1 MDRLFDR
8 DELLQMYWYR
18 GYLYSEISHLLSSLH
33 GIELN
38 ERQLKH
44 RFKQMGLSRRNNTA
58 SDDVVREAIREEL
71 QGPNQNVG
79 YRKMWRCLLREYR
92 LNVRRSTVQRILQ
105 EEDPE
110 GSAQRRQRRLIR
122 RDYFSLGPSQVWH
135 IDGND
140 KLKPYGF
147 CIHGCIDGYSRRC
160 MWLHVGTTNKDAAV
174 VATLYLNTVNQ
185 LEGCPQLVRSDPGTE
200 NVVVAAMQCSF
211 HCNHQYGKSVHN
223 QRIEAFWSH
232 LRPTVVWWIG
242 VFQEMAAHGD
252 LEVGNFLH
260 KGILRFCFMPIIRQQ
275 LLEFM
280 EDWND
285 RRIRPHRGATVPGG
299 RPNVLFFLPERTGGD
314 NFLNHL
320 SQHDRQ
326 QAQHYCKPLG
336 NDVGNEP
343 LNRYLEEMMGNMQ
356 RRVPDTWQEA
366 AQLYI
371 DLVHIASDP

>member
-1 MDRLFDR
+1 MSEGVLCKGFYKKKTQKAQLRDDNDVLFGVTT
-8 DELLQMYWYR
+8 L
-18 GYLYSEISHLLSSLH
+18 
-33 GIELN
+33 
-38 ERQLKH
+38 
-44 RFKQMGLSRRNNTA
+44 
-58 SDDVVREAIREEL
+58 
-71 QGPNQNVG
+71 
-79 YRKMWRCLLREYR
+79 
-92 LNVRRSTVQRILQ
+92 
-105 EEDPE
+105 
-110 GSAQRRQRRLIR
+110 
-122 RDYFSLGPSQVWH
+122 VW
-135 IDGND
+135 ND

-147 CIHGCIDGYSRRC
+147 CLHGCIDGLS
-160 MWLHVGTTNKDAAV
+160 TT
-174 VATLYLNTVNQ
+174 
-185 LEGCPQLVRSDPGTE
+185 CPQRSRHRECGGG
-200 NVVVAAMQCSF
+200 
-211 HCNHQYGKSVHN
+211 CNAVFFSLQPL
-223 QRIEAFWSH
+223 RIEAFWSH

-326 QAQHYCKPLG
+326 QAQHYCKPPG

-343 LNRYLEEMMGNMQ
+343 LNMYLEEMMANMQ

-371 DLVHIASDP
+371 DLVYIASDP

>member
-1 MDRLFDR
+1 
-8 DELLQMYWYR
+8 
-18 GYLYSEISHLLSSLH
+18 
-33 GIELN
+33 
-38 ERQLKH
+38 
-44 RFKQMGLSRRNNTA
+44 
-58 SDDVVREAIREEL
+58 
-71 QGPNQNVG
+71 
-79 YRKMWRCLLREYR
+79 MWRCLLRKYW

-147 CIHGCIDGYSRRC
+147 CLHGCIDGYSRRC

-185 LEGCPQLVRSDPGTE
+185 LEGCPQLVRSRHRECGGG
-200 NVVVAAMQCSF
+200 
-211 HCNHQYGKSVHN
+211 CNAVFFSLQPL
-223 QRIEAFWSH
+223 RIEAFWSH

-326 QAQHYCKPLG
+326 QAQHYCKPPG
-336 NDVGNEP
+336 SDVGNEP
-343 LNRYLEEMMGNMQ
+343 LNRYLEEMMANMQ

-371 DLVHIASDP
+371 DLVYIASDP

>member
-1 MDRLFDR
+1 MSEGVLCKGFYKKKTQKAQLRDDNDVLFGVTT
-8 DELLQMYWYR
+8 L
-18 GYLYSEISHLLSSLH
+18 
-33 GIELN
+33 
-38 ERQLKH
+38 
-44 RFKQMGLSRRNNTA
+44 
-58 SDDVVREAIREEL
+58 
-71 QGPNQNVG
+71 
-79 YRKMWRCLLREYR
+79 
-92 LNVRRSTVQRILQ
+92 
-105 EEDPE
+105 
-110 GSAQRRQRRLIR
+110 
-122 RDYFSLGPSQVWH
+122 VW
-135 IDGND
+135 ND

-147 CIHGCIDGYSRRC
+147 CLHGCINGYSRRC

-200 NVVVAAMQCSF
+200 NVVVAAMQ
-211 HCNHQYGKSVHN
+211 
-223 QRIEAFWSH
+223 
-232 LRPTVVWWIG
+232 
-242 VFQEMAAHGD
+242 
-252 LEVGNFLH
+252 
-260 KGILRFCFMPIIRQQ
+260 GILRFCFMPIIRQQ

-326 QAQHYCKPLG
+326 QAQHYCKPPG

-343 LNRYLEEMMGNMQ
+343 LNMYLEEMMANMQ

-371 DLVHIASDP
+371 DLVYIASDP

>member
-1 MDRLFDR
+1 MARFF
-8 DELLQMYWYR
+8 
-18 GYLYSEISHLLSSLH
+18 GCGHASLMFS
-33 GIELN
+33 I
-38 ERQLKH
+38 
-44 RFKQMGLSRRNNTA
+44 NNFCYQ
-58 SDDVVREAIREEL
+58 EEL
-71 QGPNQNVG
+71 QGPNQNVV
-79 YRKMWRCLLREYR
+79 YRKMWRCLLRKYW

-135 IDGND
+135 IDG
-140 KLKPYGF
+140 
-147 CIHGCIDGYSRRC
+147 YSRRC

-185 LEGCPQLVRSDPGTE
+185 LEGCPQLVRSRHRECGGG
-200 NVVVAAMQCSF
+200 
-211 HCNHQYGKSVHN
+211 CNAVFFSLQPL
-223 QRIEAFWSH
+223 RIEAFWSH

-326 QAQHYCKPLG
+326 QAQHYCKPPG
-336 NDVGNEP
+336 SDVGNEP
-343 LNRYLEEMMGNMQ
+343 LNRYLEEMMANMQ

-371 DLVHIASDP
+371 DLVYIASDP